1 MEKLPR
7 FIDVSKCTS
16 CGECAEVCPVEL
28 PDEYNQG
35 MSLKKATSKKYAQTV
50 PSAYAIEKLEQKP
63 PCRLTCPAGINVQGY
78 VQMVKQGKY
87 KEALEIIMEE
97 LPLPGVL
104 GRVCPAGCEN
114 ACRRKEIDSPLAIR
128 ALKRLAADKFD
139 PREIEIECAP
149 ERKEKVA
156 IIGSGPAGLS
166 CAYHLARRGIKS
178 TIFEA
183 LPEPGGMLRVG
194 IPEHRLPREVL
205 DREIEVITNLGV
217 EIKTNQRLG
226 RDFQLDD
233 LFKQGYSSVFVA
245 IGAHK
250 GIELGIPGE
259 KADGVRQGVDYLR
272 EVNLE
277 GKSKT
282 GKKVA
287 VIGGGNVAI
296 DVARAAIRLGAEEV
310 TIVYRRTEKEMPA
323 LDSEVRAAKE
333 EGVKFIFLAAPQE
346 VLHEE
351 GKVVGLRCIRMEL
364 GEPDSSGRRRPIPI
378 PDSEFD
384 MEVDQVI
391 AAIGQRPDISPL
403 EEIEGLEFT
412 RWSTI
417 ETNSISYATN
427 KKGVF
432 AGGDCQSGPWVV
444 IGAVAAGKEVA
455 ISIERYLNGEDL
467 TAGREPK
474 KIDEDF
480 RYRPIPETESKKE
493 RAKERE
499 LPVEER
505 RGNFREVELGLSEE
519 EGRAEAAR
527 CINCSYCCEC
537 FQCVAA
543 CGAEAVTLE
552 THKQTRE
559 EEELSVGAV
568 ILSPGFNPYDPKG
581 LDTYGFGIFPNVVTS
596 MQFERILSAS
606 GPTGGHLVRPSDGKE
621 PKKIAWLQCVGSRDI
636 NRCEH
641 GYCSSV
647 CCMYAIKEAVIAKE
661 HAGADLECSIF
672 YMDMRTY
679 GKDFEKYYEQAKEKH
694 GVRFIRSRIH
704 TINPVRGSGD
714 LKVRYFDEKGEIK
727 EEQFDMVVLSV
738 GLETAKETIE
748 LASIM
753 GLELTEGKFCKTSS
767 FKPVSTSKEGIYV
780 CGAFQGPK
788 DIPQAVVDS
797 SAAAAAAGEI
807 LSDVRFTQ
815 TTEVETPPEKN
826 IVGEPPRIGVFV
838 CRCGSNIA
846 GVIDVDAVRDYAATL
861 PNVVHVEDSM
871 YSCSQDTQDK
881 MTEVIKERG
890 LTRVIVAACTPKTH
904 EPLFQETLIK
914 AGLNKYM
921 FEMVNIRNQDSWVHR
936 YNPDVATEKA
946 KELIRMAVN
955 KVIYKEPL
963 REIELNIDQRAL
975 VVGGG
980 IAGLSAAINLAK
992 QGYETHVVERTDKLG
1007 GNALKLYRT
1016 WTGESVKQGLS
1027 NLIEEANSLENL
1039 HIHLNSQIVDVD
1051 GFVGN
1056 FKTTI
1061 KNGAGEKT
1069 IEHGVT
1075 VIATGGAE
1083 YQPTEYLYGQDDR
1096 VKTHLELDRM
1106 FLEDDPALQD
1116 IKSAVFIQCV
1126 GSREKERPYCS
1137 RVCCTHSMESA
1148 LEIKKRNPDA
1158 KVFILY
1164 RDIRT
1169 YGERE
1174 YLYEK
1179 ARKAGVIFIRYDVE
1193 EKPVVKKVGEN
1204 LVVEV
1209 KDHITGLPLE
1219 IETDLIALATAIV
1232 PYKDEKLA
1240 QFFKLP
1246 LNEDGFF
1253 IEKHAKLGPSEF
1265 AMDGIYLCG
1274 LAHYPKSIDESIAQG
1289 LAASS
1294 RAVTLLAKKKIY
1306 SSGEVSVVDIRKCVG
1321 CGVCVTVCPY
1331 SAPRIVEEEG
1341 PNQGKAEINPA
1352 LCKGCGLCMAS
1363 CRSGAISLKGM
1374 DNKHVF
1380 AMIEAIAV

>member
-1 MEKLPR
+1 
-7 FIDVSKCTS
+7 
-16 CGECAEVCPVEL
+16 
-28 PDEYNQG
+28 
-35 MSLKKATSKKYAQTV
+35 MSTKKATSKKYAQTV
-50 PSAYAIEKLEQKP
+50 PSAYAILKLEQKP

-87 KEALEIIMEE
+87 KEALEIIMQQ

-104 GRVCPAGCEN
+104 GRVCPAPCEKK
-114 ACRRKEIDSPLAIR
+114 CRRQEIDSPVAIR
-128 ALKRLAADKFD
+128 ALKRLAADMYD
-139 PREIEIECAP
+139 PRKVEIECAP
-149 ERKEKVA
+149 EREERVA

-183 LPEPGGMLRVG
+183 LPKPGGMLRVG
-194 IPEHRLPREVL
+194 IPEHRLPKDVL

-217 EIKTNQRLG
+217 EIKTNMRLG
-226 RDFQLDD
+226 KDFQIDD
-233 LFKQGYSSVFVA
+233 LFNQGYKAVFLA

-259 KADGVRQGVDYLR
+259 KTDGVVQGVDYLR
-272 EVNLE
+272 EVNLK
-277 GKSKT
+277 GSAKT

-323 LDSEVRAAKE
+323 LPEEVQAAKE
-333 EGVKFIFLAAPQE
+333 EGVKFLFLAAPKE
-346 VLHEE
+346 VLHKD
-351 GKVVGLRCIRMEL
+351 GKVVGLRCIKMEL

-384 MEVDQVI
+384 LEVDQI
-391 AAIGQRPDISPL
+391 AAAIGQRPDISCL
-403 EEIEGLEFT
+403 ENLTGIDFT
-412 RWSTI
+412 KRSTI
-417 ETNSISYATN
+417 ETDSISYATN
-427 KKGVF
+427 RKGVF
-432 AGGDCQSGPWVV
+432 AGGDCQSGPWIV

-467 TAGREPK
+467 EADRAPK
-474 KIDEDF
+474 KIDENF
-480 RYRPIPETESKKE
+480 EYRPIPETESPKQ

-505 RGNFREVELGLSEE
+505 KGNFKEVELGLTEE
-519 EGRAEAAR
+519 EGRKEAER

-537 FQCVAA
+537 FQCVKA
-543 CGAEAVTLE
+543 CGAGAVTLE
-552 THKQTRE
+552 THAQQKE
-559 EEELSVGAV
+559 EEILDVGAV
-568 ILSPGFNPYDPKG
+568 VLAPGFNPYNPKG
-581 LDTYGFGIFPNVVTS
+581 LDNYGYGLLPNVVTA

-606 GPTGGHLVRPSDGKE
+606 GPTGGHLVRPSDHKE

-661 HAGADLECSIF
+661 HAGSDLECAIF

-694 GVRFIRSRIH
+694 GVKFIRSRIH
-704 TINPVRGSGD
+704 TIDPVPGSDD
-714 LKVRYFDEKGEIK
+714 LIVRYFDESGEMK
-727 EEQFDMVVLSV
+727 EEQYDMIVLSV
-738 GLETAKETIE
+738 GLETAKDSIE
-748 LASIM
+748 LASVL
-753 GLELTEGKFCKTSS
+753 GVELTKGKFCQTSS
-767 FKPVSTSKEGIYV
+767 FKPVSTSKEGIFV

-788 DIPQAVVDS
+788 DIPTAVVES
-797 SAAAAAAGEI
+797 SAAAAAVGEI

-815 TTEVETPPEKN
+815 TTEVKIPPERN
-826 IVGEPPRIGVFV
+826 IIGEPPRIGVFV
-838 CRCGSNIA
+838 CRCGTNIA
-846 GVIDVDAVRDYAATL
+846 GVIDVEAVRDYAATL
-861 PNVVHVEDSM
+861 PYVVYVEDNM
-871 YSCSQDTQDK
+871 YTCSQDTQDK
-881 MTEVIKERG
+881 ITEVIKEKG

-936 YNPDVATEKA
+936 YNPEIATEKA
-946 KELIRMAVN
+946 KELVRMAVN
-955 KVIYKEPL
+955 KVVYKEPL
-963 REIELNIDQRAL
+963 EEIELNIDQRAL
-975 VVGGG
+975 VIGGG
-980 IAGLSAAINLAK
+980 VAGLSAAINLAK
-992 QGYETHVVERTDKLG
+992 QGYETHIVERTDKLG
-1007 GNALKLYRT
+1007 GNALKLFKT
-1016 WTGESVKQGLS
+1016 WTGESVKEGLDW
-1027 NLIEEANSLENL
+1027 LINEAKSLDNL
-1039 HIHLNSQIVDVD
+1039 HIHLNSEIIDVD

-1061 KNGAGEKT
+1061 KNSSGEKT
-1069 IEHGVT
+1069 LEHGVT

-1083 YQPTEYLYGQDDR
+1083 YQPDEYLYGQDDR
-1096 VKTHLELDRM
+1096 IKTHLELDKM
-1106 FLEDDPALQD
+1106 FMDDDPKLKD
-1116 IKSAVFIQCV
+1116 VNTAVFIQCV
-1126 GSREKERPYCS
+1126 GSREKDRPYCS
-1137 RVCCTHSMESA
+1137 RVCCSHSIESA

-1174 YLYEK
+1174 YLYEE
-1179 ARKAGVIFIRYDVE
+1179 ARRKGVIFIRYNVD
-1193 EKPVVKKVGEN
+1193 EKPVVTKDGDN
-1204 LVVEV
+1204 LIVKV

-1219 IETDLIALATAIV
+1219 IETDLLTLATAIV

-1240 QFFKLP
+1240 QFYKLP

-1253 IEKHAKLGPSEF
+1253 VEKHAKLGPAEF
-1265 AMDGIYLCG
+1265 ATDGVYLCG

-1289 LAASS
+1289 LAASA
-1294 RAVTLLAKKKIY
+1294 RAITLLAKKKIF
-1306 SSGEVSVVDIRKCVG
+1306 SSGEVSVVDPRKCVG
-1321 CGVCVTVCPY
+1321 CGVCVTICPY

-1374 DNKHVF
+1374 ENQHVY